1 MRSRV
6 GAGSP
11 PRATR
16 DATCHWVGA
25 PFESHLYRE
34 KPTRSAAKG
43 PQPEAENLFSAS
55 VVILRDSPLPVG
67 RFGNRYSSKT
77 SFTPVFF

>member
-25 PFESHLYRE
+25 PFESSSLSR
-34 KPTRSAAKG
+34 KTNKDSAAQG
-43 PQPEAENLFSAS
+43 PQPEAEK
-55 VVILRDSPLPVG
+55 ILREPPLPVG